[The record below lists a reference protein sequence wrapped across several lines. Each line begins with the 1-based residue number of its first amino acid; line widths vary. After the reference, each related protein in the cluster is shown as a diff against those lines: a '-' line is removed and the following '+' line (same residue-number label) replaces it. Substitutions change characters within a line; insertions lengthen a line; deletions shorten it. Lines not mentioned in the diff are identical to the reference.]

1 MTKPRKVLVIG
12 SGPIIIGQ
20 AAEFDYAGTQACRA
34 LREEGVVSVLV
45 NSNPATIMT
54 DEGIADRVYIEPLT
68 VEAVGRIIERERP
81 DGLLPT
87 LGGQTGLN
95 LAVELADSGLLE
107 KYGVRLLGT
116 PLQTIKN
123 AEERSLFK
131 QLLQSIGEPVPPSET
146 VHNVEQARK
155 LVESIGLPLVV
166 RPSYTLGGSGGGV
179 VYNMQEL
186 ETTVRSGL
194 AASMS
199 HEVLVEKCLLGWKEI
214 EYEVIRDAANNCIT
228 VCNMENIDPLGVHTG
243 DSIVVVPT
251 QTLTDKEYQM
261 LRSASLKII
270 RTLGIEGG
278 CNVQFALNPHPIV
291 ADKWATDWKKPSAS
305 QYYIIEVNPRVSRS
319 SALASKATGYPI
331 ARVAAKI
338 AVGRKLNEIANRVT
352 GKTMAA
358 FEPAIDYCVLKIP
371 RWPFDKFAFG
381 DRTLGTQ
388 MKATG
393 EVMAID
399 RTFEAALQKAVRSL
413 ELGKKTLLWEDPAW
427 DKARGL
433 DELPLQ
439 ANDLRLWALMSALR
453 RGHTPEELSRHT
465 GIDPWFT
472 WKFQNIV
479 KMENR
484 LLEQPLDREL
494 MWDAKRLGFPDAVIG
509 TLADRLPAQVREL
522 RKSWNLNPVYKMV
535 DTCAAEFE
543 AATPYFYSS
552 YEQENEAAPI
562 RHRKALVIGSGPIR
576 IGQGIEFDYC
586 SVHSAWALREADVR
600 SIMANSNPE
609 TVSTDFDTSD
619 RLYFEPLDEEGIYD
633 LLENES
639 CPLPGQPDAS
649 PPSIVQFGG
658 QTAINLVESLTRAGM
673 GIIGSSA
680 ENIDIT
686 ENRRR
691 FEDFAS
697 KLGIAQP
704 PGAAI
709 NSLEEALK
717 VAQRLGFPVLVRPS
731 YVLGGRAMEIVN
743 NESEL
748 VRYMSLALEMDSRHP
763 VLIDKY
769 MQGVETEVDAVCDG
783 EEVLIPGI
791 MEHIERAG
799 VHSGDALSVYPA
811 QRLTKHEVDVMVE
824 YTTKLGNALQ
834 TKGLMNVQFV
844 IMKSTY
850 GGPSQVYVIE
860 VNPRASRTIPFISK
874 VTGVPMVNL
883 ATKVMLGH
891 KLKELG
897 YSGGLWKKQKLVG
910 IKAPVFSMSKLVG
923 VDTYLGPEM
932 KSTGEVMG
940 IDYTYEAA
948 LNKALIAA
956 GLALQPKSGLLLS
969 IADRDKAEAVF
980 LIRQM
985 ASMGCRLYATEGTAS
1000 MIAGLGLSV
1009 HAITKKLNEGYPTV
1023 VDVIQ
1028 NGEVQGVINTITGG
1042 RIPLKDG
1049 FHIRRAAAERRI
1061 PCFTSLDT
1069 ARVAVDAMANPQKT
1083 YNILTMPEYLRKPV
1097 QG

>member
-1 MTKPRKVLVIG
+1 MGK
-12 SGPIIIGQ
+12 
-20 AAEFDYAGTQACRA
+20 
-34 LREEGVVSVLV
+34 
-45 NSNPATIMT
+45 
-54 DEGIADRVYIEPLT
+54 
-68 VEAVGRIIERERP
+68 
-81 DGLLPT
+81 T
-87 LGGQTGLN
+87 L
-95 LAVELADSGLLE
+95 DD
-107 KYGVRLLGT
+107 
-116 PLQTIKN
+116 
-123 AEERSLFK
+123 
-131 QLLQSIGEPVPPSET
+131 
-146 VHNVEQARK
+146 
-155 LVESIGLPLVV
+155 LPL
-166 RPSYTLGGSGGGV
+166 
-179 VYNMQEL
+179 
-186 ETTVRSGL
+186 
-194 AASMS
+194 
-199 HEVLVEKCLLGWKEI
+199 H
-214 EYEVIRDAANNCIT
+214 
-228 VCNMENIDPLGVHTG
+228 
-243 DSIVVVPT
+243 
-251 QTLTDKEYQM
+251 
-261 LRSASLKII
+261 
-270 RTLGIEGG
+270 
-278 CNVQFALNPHPIV
+278 
-291 ADKWATDWKKPSAS
+291 
-305 QYYIIEVNPRVSRS
+305 
-319 SALASKATGYPI
+319 
-331 ARVAAKI
+331 
-338 AVGRKLNEIANRVT
+338 
-352 GKTMAA
+352 
-358 FEPAIDYCVLKIP
+358 
-371 RWPFDKFAFG
+371 
-381 DRTLGTQ
+381 
-388 MKATG
+388 
-393 EVMAID
+393 
-399 RTFEAALQKAVRSL
+399 
-413 ELGKKTLLWEDPAW
+413 
-427 DKARGL
+427 
-433 DELPLQ
+433 
-439 ANDLRLWALMSALR
+439 ANDLRLWAVMSALR
-453 RGHTPEELSRHT
+453 RGYSPEQLSRHT

-472 WKFQNIV
+472 WKFSNII
-479 KMENR
+479 KMEKR
-484 LLEQPLDREL
+484 LLEQPLTHDL
-494 MWDAKRLGFPDAVIG
+494 MWEAKRMGFPDGVIG
-509 TLADRLPAQVREL
+509 TLADQLPAQVRER
-522 RKSWNLNPVYKMV
+522 RKAWNIKPVYKMV

-552 YEQENEAAPI
+552 YEQENEAIPI
-562 RHRKALVIGSGPIR
+562 SHRKALVIGSGPIR

-586 SVHSAWALREADVR
+586 SVHSAWSLREADVR
-600 SIMANSNPE
+600 SIMVNSNPE

-619 RLYFEPLDEEGIYD
+619 RLYFEPLDEESIYD
-633 LLENES
+633 LLENEGS
-639 CPLPGQPDAS
+639 PISGQNNFP

-658 QTAINLVESLTRAGM
+658 QTAINLVESITRAGM
-673 GIIGSSA
+673 EIIGSSA

-709 NSLEEALK
+709 TSLEEALK

-731 YVLGGRAMEIVN
+731 YVLGGRAMEIVH

-811 QRLTKHEVDVMVE
+811 QRLTKHEVDMMVE

-883 ATKVMLGH
+883 ATKVMLGY
-891 KLKELG
+891 KLKDLG
-897 YSGGLWKKQKLVG
+897 FSGGLWKKQKLVG
-910 IKAPVFSMSKLVG
+910 IKAPVFSMSKLIG

-940 IDYTYEAA
+940 VDYTYEAA
-948 LNKALIAA
+948 LIKALIAA
-956 GLALQPKSGLLLS
+956 GLMIQPKSGLLLS

-980 LIRQM
+980 LIRKLTE
-985 ASMGCRLYATEGTAS
+985 AGCRLYATEGTAS
-1000 MIAGLGLSV
+1000 MIKALGLSV

-1023 VDVIQ
+1023 LDVIH

-1069 ARVAVDAMANPQKT
+1069 ARVAVDAMAISQQT
-1083 YNILTMPEYLRKPV
+1083 YNILTMPEYLTKHNQP
-1097 QG
+1097 